1 MKWLKRKRKRSRH
14 STSINLFVVLG
25 MELIQSPVSSKA
37 KRRKSLNISINSS
50 KNNEVPVERFYV
62 KNSNPNFW
70 KKERVECNCGGF
82 ALNTPSWVCPYD
94 NDAEYTDESR
104 TQMIRDMYEEGFSKE
119 AIMEAIITLD
129 QESLLRSCSWIEPVL
144 PEEISPNDRIVAYR
158 LFLDETALE
167 FGIVE
172 EDYHFRVRIN
182 GFWFEKCGHDPI
194 RFCGTKLEEG
204 PWITTPF
211 LIYDSDIC
219 YFRFKEI

>member
-1 MKWLKRKRKRSRH
+1 
-14 STSINLFVVLG
+14 
-25 MELIQSPVSSKA
+25 
-37 KRRKSLNISINSS
+37 
-50 KNNEVPVERFYV
+50 
-62 KNSNPNFW
+62 
-70 KKERVECNCGGF
+70 
-82 ALNTPSWVCPYD
+82 
-94 NDAEYTDESR
+94 
-104 TQMIRDMYEEGFSKE
+104 MIRDMYEEGFSKE
-119 AIMEAIITLD
+119 AIMEAIMVLD

-194 RFCGTKLEEG
+194 RFCGTELEEG

-211 LIYDSDIC
+211 LIYDSDVC